1 MYSSGNDEGETSPGA
16 TGQGKLGLSVIPLTP
31 EIASQL
37 NVPAG
42 VKGVV
47 VDAVDPAGPAAAT
60 GLARGDVIQE
70 VNRQAISS
78 AEDLRA
84 AIDKNGTKPALLL
97 INRRGQQLYVTV
109 RPRP

>member
-1 MYSSGNDEGETSPGA
+1 
-16 TGQGKLGLSVIPLTP
+16 
-31 EIASQL
+31 
-37 NVPAG
+37 
-42 VKGVV
+42 
-47 VDAVDPAGPAAAT
+47 
-60 GLARGDVIQE
+60 LARGDVIQE
-70 VNRQAISS
+70 VNRQSISS